1 MGLDLPMNFFF
12 PLIYCGILYNMAG
25 LRTDSGPEKFW
36 IMCDASEVGYG
47 AVLAQLDDSE
57 RLAPL
62 AFHSAHYNEQ
72 GQRRPSVSRES
83 FATAMSVYEF
93 RWCVMGTVS
102 R

>member
-1 MGLDLPMNFFF
+1 M
-12 PLIYCGILYNMAG
+12 
-25 LRTDSGPEKFW
+25 
-36 IMCDASEVGYG
+36 DAPPCQRRRHRRGDEEGGV
-47 AVLAQLDDSE
+47 DDSE

-93 RWCVMGTVS
+93 RWCVMGTVFNFILIANLMGLAVC
-102 R
+102 RVVVLVCGYCAVQFLGV